1 MIESPGMNITGHSD
15 RSGGDD
21 YNYALS
27 QRRLD
32 AVTDFLMS
40 KGTAAPDMQASAYG
54 EEKPLVPTKNGVK
67 EKRNRRVEI
76 IFR

>member
-1 MIESPGMNITGHSD
+1 
-15 RSGGDD
+15 
-21 YNYALS
+21 
-27 QRRLD
+27 
-32 AVTDFLMS
+32 
-40 KGTAAPDMQASAYG
+40 MQASAYG